1 MHARVQFEKK
11 HPHARK
17 NWEVSTEFPSQAV
30 TEAFLHP
37 TVDSSDEPFEWGTP
51 NMPEV
56 RRLLALLV
64 RYWYTCLQAD
74 CRSWRSSALKRWGG
88 QRATREML

>member
-1 MHARVQFEKK
+1 VQARVQFEQK

-37 TVDSSDEPFEWGTP
+37 TVDSSGEPFEWGTP
-51 NMPEV
+51 NVPEV
-56 RRLLALLV
+56 RSLLALLA
-64 RYWYTCLQAD
+64 RYWYKSAHAD
-74 CRSWRSSALKRWGG
+74 RLTAAAGDL
-88 QRATREML
+88 LL